1 MRGETTTIVEERRPV
16 PLYQHVMVGR
26 RLLDLFAS
34 SDVDAAAGFVKEGAP
49 VNGELMKIA
58 RDDWASTRLMRD
70 RRSPRKGKPGLK
82 VQVLQGRAQ
91 RRQRP
96 PGLDPEPGRRRR
108 PARPRGAAAG
118 DRLHLQPGRLRRR
131 GPAVPQ
137 RRRAADLAGG
147 AGHDPRLRRGR
158 LPGPARRGPA
168 RPRLPRLPRRAD
180 PRHRRPPRRDAAGVQ
195 ARGRG
200 ALRPRPLQGGLRDRD
215 PGAGHQH
222 AGPHRG
228 HREAHQ
234 VERRGA
240 RRHHPGGVHPAHRPG
255 RPPRPRRRG
264 ARRRALAARHEPAR
278 GRRARLDPHL
288 PAPLVVPPVV
298 QHGGQPGRTSTA
310 ARPPASCSSSPSPSS
325 RPTRPWSGWPGSC
338 ARRRRRSR
346 GTPSPRGASSATSW
360 STPACGAGSPTS
372 RRGRARPAA
381 PTAARRSIESL
392 RLLKRGDVIEVPTGK
407 FAGLRRR
414 DRPRAGTPST
424 RAPTS

>member
-1 MRGETTTIVEERRPV
+1 M

-70 RRSPRKGKPGLK
+70 RRSPRKGKPGLQ
-82 VQVLQGRAQ
+82 VQVLQGR
-91 RRQRP
+91 RNV
-96 PGLDPEPGRRRR
+96 GNGRRVWIPSR
-108 PARPRGAAAG
+108 ADVV
-118 DRLHLQPGRLRRR
+118 DRLDREGLL
-131 GPAVPQ
+131 PAIVFIFSRVGCDAAVQ
-137 RRRAADLAGG
+137 QCLNAGRAADLAGG
-147 AGHDPRLRRGR
+147 AGHDLRVRRGG
-158 LPGPARRGPA
+158 LPRPARRGPA
-168 RPRLPRLPRRAD
+168 RPRLPRLPRRPH

-195 ARGRG
+195 ARRRG
-200 ALRPRPLQGGLRDRD
+200 AVRPRALQGGLRDRD

-234 VERRGA
+234 VERRGP
-240 RRHHPGGVHPAHRPG
+240 RRHHAGGVHPAHRPG

-278 GRRARLDPHL
+278 GRRPRLDPDL
-288 PAPLVVPPVV
+288 PAPLVLPPVV

-325 RPTRPWSGWPGSC
+325 RPTRPSSGWPGSC
-338 ARRRRRSR
+338 ARPRRRSR
-346 GTPSPRGASSATSW
+346 ATPRPRAATSATSW
-360 STPACGAGSPTS
+360 STPACAAASPRS
-372 RRGRARPAA
+372 RRARARPAA
-381 PTAARRSIESL
+381 PTAARRRSS
-392 RLLKRGDVIEVPTGK
+392 RCASSSAAT
-407 FAGLRRR
+407 
-414 DRPRAGTPST
+414 
-424 RAPTS
+424 